1 MRLIINSF
9 EKCASAFVV
18 FIGSVVFAHVSS
30 AQTSPADDIAAHFYP
45 TSVDQD
51 FQRNHAPNVVP
62 LRLTA
67 TAWVDLDR
75 TGTDDYLAACYSDG
89 MAAKLR
95 LIKGSTVDNSILV
108 TETPDGEIGGDQ
120 PLVMPVDVDN
130 DGVPELVVEFARGTW
145 IYKYANTHLT
155 LISPTRQTPR
165 GKTSA
170 LGSVAFADIDGS
182 GALALLEYG
191 LDDAAPDPYRIYRL
205 VNGTFALSQLTA
217 LFTDRFEPEAGDPP
231 VATRHFSAT
240 AGGSYT
246 LRIVNGD
253 QQNQYRVTSGEL
265 TINGAT
271 VVASNAWGFRTLV
284 VPIGVLAQNTVTFS
298 GNTDSMLSLTIS
310 AGNVP

>member
-1 MRLIINSF
+1 MKVSGILVLIA
-9 EKCASAFVV
+9 CVVSAR
-18 FIGSVVFAHVSS
+18 VSN

-45 TSVDQD
+45 SSLDQD
-51 FQRNHAPNVVP
+51 FQRNHAPDVVP

-75 TGTDDYLAACYSDG
+75 TGNDDYLAACYSDG

-95 LIKGSTVDNSILV
+95 LIKGSTVANSILV
-108 TETPDGEIGGDQ
+108 TETPDGEVAGDQ
-120 PLVMPVDVDN
+120 PHVMPVDVDN

-145 IYKYANTHLT
+145 IYKYANAHLT
-155 LISPTRQTPR
+155 LISPTRQTLR

-182 GALALLEYG
+182 GVLALLEYVLG
-191 LDDAAPDPYRIYRL
+191 DGPPSPYRIYSL
-205 VNGTFALSQLTA
+205 SNGAFSLSTLTA
-217 LFTDRFEPEAGDPP
+217 LFTDRFEPVAGDPP
-231 VATRHFSAT
+231 TAERHFSAT
-240 AGGSYT
+240 AGSNYT

-271 VVASNAWGFRTLV
+271 VVAANAWGFRTLV
-284 VPIGVLAQNTVTFS
+284 VPIGLLAQNTVTFS
-298 GNTDSMLSLTIS
+298 GNTDSTLSITITVGT
-310 AGNVP
+310 AQ